1 MAQSYEFLKCV
12 LDSIQDHI
20 VVIDDTGA
28 IQFVNRSWASFGEEN
43 ACTVNI
49 DWQGMN
55 YLDECDKAA
64 SIGDEFAQL
73 AGAGIRSV
81 IAEQESAFYYEY
93 PCHSPEEKRWFM
105 MRVTPFE
112 TTQHRYFV
120 VAHQNITERKLAEE
134 KVQALARMDG
144 LTNLPNRR
152 SFDEF
157 FQGEWLRCLRLKKPI
172 SLAIIDLDFFKLIND
187 TYGHQAGD
195 DCLRLVA
202 EVLSRYAKRP
212 SDICARYGG
221 EEFVLLWADQPLE
234 QAKSLAE
241 DILYEL
247 AQLKINNESSN
258 ITPYLTASIGL
269 ALRLPDQQ
277 TQMSRLL
284 EEADVALYQ
293 AKHAGRNRV
302 ELFVP

>member
-1 MAQSYEFLKCV
+1 MVQTYEFLKHV

-20 VVIDDTGA
+20 VVIDDTGE

-49 DWQGMN
+49 DWRGMN

-64 SIGDEFAQL
+64 TMGDEFAQL

-81 IAEQESAFYYEY
+81 ITEQESAFYYEY

-112 TTQHRYFV
+112 ATQQRYFV

-134 KVQALARMDG
+134 RVKALARMDG
-144 LTNLPNRR
+144 LTNIPNRR

-157 FQGEWLRCLRLKKPI
+157 FQGEWQRCLRLKKPI
-172 SLAIIDLDFFKLIND
+172 TLAIIDLDFFKLIND

-195 DCLRLVA
+195 DCLKQVA
-202 EVLSRYAKRP
+202 ELLSRYAKRS

-234 QAKSLAE
+234 QAIRLAE
-241 DILYEL
+241 DILHEL
-247 AQLKINNESSN
+247 IELKIDNEKSS
-258 ITPYLTASIGL
+258 ISAYLTASIGV
-269 ALRLPDQQ
+269 AQMLPDQQ
-277 TQMSRLL
+277 TSMSSLL
-284 EEADVALYQ
+284 EGADSALYQ

-302 ELFVP
+302 ELFSL